1 MRQLI
6 QDLANGTT
14 SLVEAPIPKIGE
26 GHLLVDTTV
35 SLISTGTEKMLVNF
49 GRSGLVSKVRAQPDK
64 VVQVIEKAK
73 TDGILATAKAVR
85 SKLAQ
90 PIPLGYCNVGLVRET
105 KVNGFYKGDRV
116 ASNGPHADVV
126 SVPKNLCARIP
137 DNVSDEAAS
146 FTVVASI
153 GLQGVRLSK
162 PEIGERFVVIGVG
175 LIGLLTVQI
184 LLAHGCRVL
193 AIDFDTKK
201 LELARSFG
209 AEVCN
214 LKDAQDP
221 IASSLLFSGGHGV
234 DGVIITASTHSNEP
248 IIQAAQMCR
257 KRGRIVLVGV
267 TGLELNRSDFY
278 EKEISFQ
285 VSCSYGP
292 GRYDPFYEKNGIDYP
307 IGFVRWTE
315 QRNFEAVLDMMSMGL
330 INVEPLISHR
340 FPFLDSPSAY
350 DFLSG
355 DDLALGILL
364 KYEHGLENAITLV

>member
-105 KVNGFYKGDRV
+105 KVNGSTREIV
-116 ASNGPHADVV
+116 LLQMALMLDVV

-193 AIDFDTKK
+193 AIDLDTKK

-214 LKDAQDP
+214 LKDAQDS
-221 IASSLLFSGGHGV
+221 IASSLLFSGW
-234 DGVIITASTHSNEP
+234 SWS
-248 IIQAAQMCR
+248 
-257 KRGRIVLVGV
+257 
-267 TGLELNRSDFY
+267 
-278 EKEISFQ
+278 
-285 VSCSYGP
+285 
-292 GRYDPFYEKNGIDYP
+292 
-307 IGFVRWTE
+307 
-315 QRNFEAVLDMMSMGL
+315 
-330 INVEPLISHR
+330 
-340 FPFLDSPSAY
+340 
-350 DFLSG
+350 
-355 DDLALGILL
+355 
-364 KYEHGLENAITLV
+364 

>member
-1 MRQLI
+1 MR
-6 QDLANGTT
+6 DN
-14 SLVEAPIPKIGE
+14 
-26 GHLLVDTTV
+26 LLVDTTV

-292 GRYDPFYEKNGIDYP
+292 GRYDPFC
-307 IGFVRWTE
+307 R
-315 QRNFEAVLDMMSMGL
+315 RMG
-330 INVEPLISHR
+330 S
-340 FPFLDSPSAY
+340 
-350 DFLSG
+350 
-355 DDLALGILL
+355 
-364 KYEHGLENAITLV
+364 ITL

>member
-1 MRQLI
+1 M
-6 QDLANGTT
+6 
-14 SLVEAPIPKIGE
+14 
-26 GHLLVDTTV
+26 
-35 SLISTGTEKMLVNF
+35 
-49 GRSGLVSKVRAQPDK
+49 
-64 VVQVIEKAK
+64 
-73 TDGILATAKAVR
+73 
-85 SKLAQ
+85 
-90 PIPLGYCNVGLVRET
+90 
-105 KVNGFYKGDRV
+105 
-116 ASNGPHADVV
+116 
-126 SVPKNLCARIP
+126 
-137 DNVSDEAAS
+137 
-146 FTVVASI
+146 
-153 GLQGVRLSK
+153 
-162 PEIGERFVVIGVG
+162 VIGVG

-364 KYEHGLENAITLV
+364 KYEHGLEKRHNTSIELKPKQWSSSNGAIIGFIGAGNLPPEYSFQH

>member
-1 MRQLI
+1 M
-6 QDLANGTT
+6 
-14 SLVEAPIPKIGE
+14 
-26 GHLLVDTTV
+26 
-35 SLISTGTEKMLVNF
+35 
-49 GRSGLVSKVRAQPDK
+49 
-64 VVQVIEKAK
+64 
-73 TDGILATAKAVR
+73 
-85 SKLAQ
+85 
-90 PIPLGYCNVGLVRET
+90 
-105 KVNGFYKGDRV
+105 
-116 ASNGPHADVV
+116 
-126 SVPKNLCARIP
+126 
-137 DNVSDEAAS
+137 SDEAAS

-278 EKEISFQ
+278 EKRSVFRFL
-285 VSCSYGP
+285 VHM
-292 GRYDPFYEKNGIDYP
+292 GRKI
-307 IGFVRWTE
+307 
-315 QRNFEAVLDMMSMGL
+315 
-330 INVEPLISHR
+330 
-340 FPFLDSPSAY
+340 
-350 DFLSG
+350 
-355 DDLALGILL
+355 
-364 KYEHGLENAITLV
+364 